1 MESTFKP
8 FGFLSRFFYHE
19 PNLNT
24 PLFVDVA
31 QHSKMTPDPTNI
43 G

>member
-1 MESTFKP
+1 MDASPAE
-8 FGFLSRFFYHE
+8 FFYHE

-31 QHSKMTPDPTNI
+31 QHSTMARDPTNI